1 MNNISHK
8 STKPIKSAEYRALA
22 ELRYHIRRYL
32 ECSDSAAR
40 AAGLEP
46 RQYQLLLALK
56 GLAAGTDPTIGNLA
70 ENLQIRHHSAV
81 ELVDRAERNGLVKRQ
96 RTDANRSVVL
106 VGLTKKGDELIA
118 NAVAARLE
126 EMRVAGPV
134 LVDAL
139 KRLIK
144 TNQQTKRGKQG

>member
-1 MNNISHK
+1 MDNINQK
-8 STKPIKSAEYRALA
+8 NVKPIKSAEYRALA

-40 AAGLEP
+40 AARLEP

-56 GLAAGTDPTIGNLA
+56 GLAAGVDPTIGNLA

-81 ELVDRAERNGLVKRQ
+81 ELVDRAERNGLVRRQ

-106 VGLTKKGDELIA
+106 VSLTKKGDELIA
-118 NAVAARLE
+118 RAVTARLE

-139 KRLIK
+139 K
-144 TNQQTKRGKQG
+144 